1 MMGGVCYTEINAE
14 SHKFAWGGGY
24 LVEKV
29 FGVVSKT
36 PESFFKSFVYKM
48 L

>member
-1 MMGGVCYTEINAE
+1 MGGVSMASFRGELR
-14 SHKFAWGGGY
+14 KFAWGGGY

-29 FGVVSKT
+29 FSVVFKT
-36 PESFFKSFVYKM
+36 PESFFKSSVYKM